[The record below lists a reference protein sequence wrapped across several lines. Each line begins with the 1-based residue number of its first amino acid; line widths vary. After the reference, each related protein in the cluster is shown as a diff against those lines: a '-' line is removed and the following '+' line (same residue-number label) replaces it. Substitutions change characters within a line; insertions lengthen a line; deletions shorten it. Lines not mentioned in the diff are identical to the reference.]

1 MQGGVILM
9 RWSRSTRKLLSRKN
23 LHHTLTH
30 ELLHK
35 KQQNLEPL
43 FVFSLLHSVKRQIQL
58 SFNNLTKFSLPLT
71 TELIQRQTEVYNWIL
86 IQSDSPQLTTITC
99 DFLFKFPP
107 LPSFYIAVAV
117 NVAKL
122 DDNAW
127 LNSTY
132 ADDLSLSMTCS
143 WILILQGVS
152 FSRCCTIKVPIWSRV
167 STE

>member
-1 MQGGVILM
+1 M

-43 FVFSLLHSVKRQIQL
+43 FIFSLLHSVKRQIQFEISCV

-71 TELIQRQTEVYNWIL
+71 TELIQRQTEAYNWIL

-99 DFLFKFPP
+99 NFLFKLPAI
-107 LPSFYIAVAV
+107 PSFYIAVTV

-122 DDNAW
+122 DDNAR